1 MFHSVNVF
9 TGETLY
15 RRPDQ
20 DYAEFERR
28 LADLKMHGRAFAQL
42 GVTERAARLQKFAY
56 RLEAEKERFA
66 EMVCEEV
73 GRCLHECR
81 AEIVKS
87 IELIRYYARLA
98 PNCSPTKPL
107 RRRRV

>member
-42 GVTERAARLQKFAY
+42 GVTERAARLQNLLTVWRRK
-56 RLEAEKERFA
+56 
-66 EMVCEEV
+66 
-73 GRCLHECR
+73 
-81 AEIVKS
+81 KS
-87 IELIRYYARLA
+87 V
-98 PNCSPTKPL
+98 L
-107 RRRRV
+107 RKWCAKKSDAACTNAVPKSSSLSN